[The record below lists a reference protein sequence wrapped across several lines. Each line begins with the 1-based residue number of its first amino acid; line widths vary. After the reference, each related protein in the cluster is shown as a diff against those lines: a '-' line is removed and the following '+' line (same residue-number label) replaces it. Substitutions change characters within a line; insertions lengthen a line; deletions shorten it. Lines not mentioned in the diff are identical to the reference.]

1 MYLNI
6 QYSSFESSFYYFSL
20 FHLYIFTSLYL
31 FIFSTFF
38 FPPPTPLLR
47 NKLKICIFIPVQGL
61 RFGQGRTHRLANGTS
76 QPCRSIACF
85 RNVMPDISSVYL
97 PQLHVVSPTGKKA
110 RHHGCRDSGVSK
122 GHLLRLWLKPFR
134 IQFFLVF
141 PSYATPV
148 TLPPPVLHSSAT
160 LILQRTC
167 LLPLFRETTVID
179 SYAPFSLML
188 LLLLLIH
195 AASTAVRSCT
205 VPPPIHYRKTASKST
220 LAVSSNRSEHHA
232 LHRCEPQSFQMN
244 FRRSQI
250 IFPWCKVME
259 QLPLFSESVGE
270 RFANTGSAYLR
281 QNLPFSDLTK
291 RVFRDKLSAAI
302 LSNKKFKN
310 LPFSASTKRVFVHFF
325 MATTESVPY

>member
-1 MYLNI
+1 
-6 QYSSFESSFYYFSL
+6 
-20 FHLYIFTSLYL
+20 
-31 FIFSTFF
+31 
-38 FPPPTPLLR
+38 
-47 NKLKICIFIPVQGL
+47 
-61 RFGQGRTHRLANGTS
+61 
-76 QPCRSIACF
+76 
-85 RNVMPDISSVYL
+85 MPDISSVYL

-110 RHHGCRDSGVSK
+110 RHHGCRDRGVSK

-134 IQFFLVF
+134 IQIFLDF

-179 SYAPFSLML
+179 SYAPFSLTL
-188 LLLLLIH
+188 VLLLLIH

-250 IFPWCKVME
+250 IFPWCKVC
-259 QLPLFSESVGE
+259 FCI
-270 RFANTGSAYLR
+270 Y
-281 QNLPFSDLTK
+281 
-291 RVFRDKLSAAI
+291 
-302 LSNKKFKN
+302 KN
-310 LPFSASTKRVFVHFF
+310 ALHQPS
-325 MATTESVPY
+325 